1 MKKILFLIMISFNIS
16 FSQKIEVSVNKN
28 PVLVG
33 ESFAISFSFDEKAN
47 NIDFNLSNNEFVQFL
62 SGPNKSS
69 SSSIT
74 IVNGKRESVLNT
86 TFTYYFKAIKKG
98 EFIIPSASINFK
110 RDIIKSNE
118 LRIQILD
125 ATNKK
130 ANNSFSNNLFVKAEI
145 SKKNVFVGE
154 QLLVTYKLYNRYDL
168 ANTEMTK
175 LPNLDSFW
183 KKDLETSSRF
193 KREVIEGV
201 AYNVATLKKIVLTPQ
216 KDGTLLIDP
225 IEIKCS
231 IRTNNRSNDPFASFF
246 NSYSVQEE
254 FISSKPVKI
263 KVKSLP
269 TPVPKNFIGI
279 VGSLKVESS
288 VDKNTVEANDAINYK
303 ISFIGTGNLELLS
316 EQKIDFPTDF
326 EVYDPKV
333 DDRVFQGGLKRSIKT
348 YEYLLI
354 PRYEGKYEIPKTVFS
369 YFDSKSE
376 QFKEISSKAFKIN
389 VEKSEKFLQSSQ
401 TNSISKQLVSDNKK
415 DIRHIKYDFSQ
426 SKKISN
432 KLFNIIVFVLVLIL
446 MLSKYF
452 FNYIKNIYQKVNRD
466 NELSKIRIKK
476 AEKHLKKNDLI
487 KFYEEIEKSM
497 LLFFSEKF
505 NIEIGDF
512 SKEKLED
519 LMKKK
524 KYEAEIQNQILK
536 IFNDIEIARY
546 SPNSD
551 YKKSNELLNE
561 CILVIKKIESNRK

>member
-98 EFIIPSASINFK
+98 EFIIPSASITFK

-125 ATNKK
+125 ASNKQ

-333 DDRVFQGGLKRSIKT
+333 DDRIFQGGLKRSIKT

-452 FNYIKNIYQKVNRD
+452 FNYIKNIYQKVTRD

>member
-279 VGSLKVESS
+279 VGSLIVESS

-333 DDRVFQGGLKRSIKT
+333 DDRIFQGGLKRSIKT

-561 CILVIKKIESNRK
+561 CILVIKKIESIRK

>member
-1 MKKILFLIMISFNIS
+1 MRRVLFLVLISFNIS

-47 NIDFNLSNNEFVQFL
+47 NIDFNLSNNEYVKFL

-74 IVNGKRESVLNT
+74 IVNGKRESILNT

-98 EFIIPSASINFK
+98 EFIIPSASITYK
-110 RDIIKSNE
+110 KDIISSNE
-118 LRIQILD
+118 LRIQILS
-125 ATNKK
+125 ASNKQ

-193 KREVIEGV
+193 KREVIDGV
-201 AYNVATLKKIVLTPQ
+201 AYNVATIKKTVLTPQ

-254 FISSKPVKI
+254 FISSNPIKI
-263 KVKSLP
+263 KVKNLP
-269 TPVPKNFIGI
+269 RPVPKNYIGI
-279 VGSLKVESS
+279 VGSIKVESS
-288 VDKNTVEANDAINYK
+288 VDKNAVKANDAINYK
-303 ISFIGTGNLELLS
+303 ISFIGTGNLELLA

-326 EVYDPKV
+326 EVYDAKI
-333 DDRVFQGGLKRSIKT
+333 DERIFQGGLKRSVKT

-354 PRYEGKYEIPKTVFS
+354 PRYEGQYEIPKSVFS
-369 YFDSKSE
+369 YFDSKTGK
-376 QFKEISSKAFKIN
+376 FKEISSTVHKIN
-389 VEKSEKFLQSSQ
+389 AEKSEKFLQSSQ
-401 TNSISKQLVSDNKK
+401 TNSISKQLVSDNRK
-415 DIRHIKYDFSQ
+415 DIRHIKYDFNHN
-426 SKKISN
+426 KKISN
-432 KLFNIIVFVLVLIL
+432 NSFSVIIFILVLLSIA
-446 MLSKYF
+446 SKYF
-452 FNYIKNIYQKVNRD
+452 FDHIKNIFQKDTRD
-466 NELSKIRIKK
+466 SKLSKIRIKK
-476 AEKHLKKNDLI
+476 AEKYLKKNDLI
-487 KFYEEIEKSM
+487 KFYEEVEKSM

-524 KYEAEIQNQILK
+524 KYEAELQNQILK

-546 SPNSD
+546 SPMSD
-551 YKKSNELLNE
+551 YEKSNELLNE
-561 CILVIKKIESNRK
+561 CVLVIRKIESNRK

>member
-168 ANTEMTK
+168 ANTEMIK

-193 KREVIEGV
+193 KREVIEGI

-288 VDKNTVEANDAINYK
+288 VDKNTVKANDAINYK

-333 DDRVFQGGLKRSIKT
+333 DDRIFQGGLKRSVKT

-369 YFDSKSE
+369 YFDSKSG

-432 KLFNIIVFVLVLIL
+432 KLFNIIVFVFVLIL

-452 FNYIKNIYQKVNRD
+452 FNYIKNIYQKVTRD

-524 KYEAEIQNQILK
+524 KYKAEIQNQILK

>member
-288 VDKNTVEANDAINYK
+288 VDKNTVKANDAINYK

-333 DDRVFQGGLKRSIKT
+333 DDRIFQGGLKRSVKT

-369 YFDSKSE
+369 YFDIKSG

-401 TNSISKQLVSDNKK
+401 TNSISKQLVSDNKQ

-452 FNYIKNIYQKVNRD
+452 FNYIKNIYQKVTRD

-524 KYEAEIQNQILK
+524 SIKQKFK
-536 IFNDIEIARY
+536 IKF
-546 SPNSD
+546 
-551 YKKSNELLNE
+551 
-561 CILVIKKIESNRK
+561 

>member
-1 MKKILFLIMISFNIS
+1 MKKVLFLILISCNIS
-16 FSQKIEVSVNKN
+16 FSQIIEVSVNKN

-33 ESFAISFSFDEKAN
+33 ESFAISFSFDKKAN
-47 NIDFNLSNNEFVQFL
+47 NIDFNLSNNEYVKFL

-74 IVNGKRESVLNT
+74 IVNGKRESILNT

-98 EFIIPSASINFK
+98 EFIIPSASITYK
-110 RDIIKSNE
+110 KDIIKSNE
-118 LRIQILD
+118 IRVQILN
-125 ATNKK
+125 ASNKQ
-130 ANNSFSNNLFVKAEI
+130 ANNSISNNLFVKAEI
-145 SKKNVFVGE
+145 SKRNVFVGE
-154 QLLVTYKLYNRYDL
+154 QLLVTYKLFNRYDL

-193 KREVIEGV
+193 KREVVNGV
-201 AYNVATLKKIVLTPQ
+201 AYNVATIKKMVLTPQ

-231 IRTNNRSNDPFASFF
+231 IRTNNRNNDPFTSFF

-254 FISSKPVKI
+254 FISSKPIKI

-269 TPVPKNFIGI
+269 RPIPNNFIGF

-288 VDKNTVEANDAINYK
+288 VDKSTVKANDAINYK
-303 ISFIGTGNLELLS
+303 ISFIGTGNLELLG

-326 EVYDPKV
+326 EVYDAKI
-333 DDRVFQGGLKRSIKT
+333 DDRIFQGGLKRSVKT

-354 PRYEGKYEIPKTVFS
+354 PRYEGKYEIPKSIFS
-369 YFDSKSE
+369 YFDSKSGK
-376 QFKEISSKAFKIN
+376 FKEISSKAFKIN
-389 VEKSEKFLQSSQ
+389 SEKSEKFLQSSQ
-401 TNSISKQLVSDNKK
+401 TNSISKQLVSNNKK
-415 DIRHIKYDFSQ
+415 DIRHIKYDFNQ
-426 SKKISN
+426 NKKISN
-432 KLFNIIVFVLVLIL
+432 KSFNVIIFILVMIL
-446 MLSKYF
+446 MLSKYYF
-452 FNYIKNIYQKVNRD
+452 KYIKNIYQKNTKSD
-466 NELSKIRIKK
+466 KLSKIRIKK
-476 AEKHLKKNDLI
+476 AEKYLKKNDLT

-497 LLFFSEKF
+497 LLFFSEKL

-524 KYEAEIQNQILK
+524 KYNTEIQNQILK
-536 IFNDIEIARY
+536 IFKDIEIARY
-546 SPNSD
+546 SPMSD

-561 CILVIKKIESNRK
+561 CVLIIKNIESNRK

>member
-1 MKKILFLIMISFNIS
+1 MKKILFLLLISFNIS

-28 PVLVG
+28 PILVG

-69 SSSIT
+69 SNSIT

-98 EFIIPSASINFK
+98 EFIIPSASITYK
-110 RDIIKSNE
+110 RDIINSNE

-125 ATNKK
+125 ASNKQ

-193 KREVIEGV
+193 KREVIDGV

-216 KDGTLLIDP
+216 RDGNLLIDP

-254 FISSKPVKI
+254 FVSSKPIKI

-269 TPVPKNFIGI
+269 GPNPKNFTGI
-279 VGSLKVESS
+279 VGSMKVESS
-288 VDKNTVEANDAINYK
+288 VDKNTVKANDAINYK
-303 ISFIGTGNLELLS
+303 ISFIGTGNLELLN
-316 EQKIDFPTDF
+316 EQKIDFPSDF
-326 EVYDPKV
+326 EVYDAKI
-333 DDRVFQGGLKRSIKT
+333 DERIFQGGLKRSVKT
-348 YEYLLI
+348 YDYLLI

-369 YFDSKSE
+369 YFDSKTG
-376 QFKEISSKAFKIN
+376 QFKEISSKGFKIN

-401 TNSISKQLVSDNKK
+401 TNSISKQLVTNNKK
-415 DIRHIKYDFSQ
+415 DIRHIKYDFNQ
-426 SKKISN
+426 SNKISN
-432 KLFNIIVFVLVLIL
+432 KLFNVLISILVLIL

-452 FNYIKNIYQKVNRD
+452 FKYIKNIYQKD
-466 NELSKIRIKK
+466 TKADKLSKIRIKK
-476 AEKHLKKNDLI
+476 AEKYLKKNDLT

-497 LLFFSEKF
+497 LLFFSEKL

-512 SKEKLED
+512 SKEKLEEI
-519 LMKKK
+519 MKRK
-524 KYEAEIQNQILK
+524 KYNTEIQNQILK
-536 IFNDIEIARY
+536 IFSDIEIARY
-546 SPNSD
+546 SPMSD

-561 CILVIKKIESNRK
+561 CVLVIKNIESNRK

>member
-98 EFIIPSASINFK
+98 EFIIPSASITFK

-125 ATNKK
+125 ASNKQ

-193 KREVIEGV
+193 KREVIDGV

-333 DDRVFQGGLKRSIKT
+333 DDRIFQGGLKRSIKT

-452 FNYIKNIYQKVNRD
+452 FNYIKNIYQKVTRD

-524 KYEAEIQNQILK
+524 KYEVEIQNQILK

>member
-1 MKKILFLIMISFNIS
+1 MRRVLFLVLITFNIS

-47 NIDFNLSNNEFVQFL
+47 NIDFNLSNNEYVKFL

-74 IVNGKRESVLNT
+74 IVNGKRESILNT

-98 EFIIPSASINFK
+98 EFIIPSASITYK
-110 RDIIKSNE
+110 KDIFSSNE
-118 LRIQILD
+118 LRVQILD
-125 ATNKK
+125 ASNKQ

-193 KREVIEGV
+193 KREVIDGV
-201 AYNVATLKKIVLTPQ
+201 AYNVATIKKTVLTPQ

-254 FISSKPVKI
+254 FISSNPIKI
-263 KVKSLP
+263 KVKNLP
-269 TPVPKNFIGI
+269 RPVPKNYIGI

-288 VDKNTVEANDAINYK
+288 VDKNTVKANDAINYK
-303 ISFIGTGNLELLS
+303 ISFIGTGNLELLA

-326 EVYDPKV
+326 EVYDAKI
-333 DDRVFQGGLKRSIKT
+333 DERIFQGGLKRSVKT
-348 YEYLLI
+348 YEYLVI
-354 PRYEGKYEIPKTVFS
+354 PRYEGKYEIPKSVFS
-369 YFDSKSE
+369 YFDSKSGK
-376 QFKEISSKAFKIN
+376 FKEISSTAHKIN
-389 VEKSEKFLQSSQ
+389 AEKSEKFLQSSQ

-415 DIRHIKYDFSQ
+415 DIRHIKYDFNNNN
-426 SKKISN
+426 KISN
-432 KLFNIIVFVLVLIL
+432 NSFNVIIFVLVLLSI
-446 MLSKYF
+446 LSKYF
-452 FNYIKNIYQKVNRD
+452 FDYIKNIFQKDTRD
-466 NELSKIRIKK
+466 NKLSKIRIKK
-476 AEKHLKKNDLI
+476 AEKYLKKNDLT

-497 LLFFSEKF
+497 LLFFSEKL

-519 LMKKK
+519 LMKRK
-524 KYEAEIQNQILK
+524 KYNTEIQNQILK

-546 SPNSD
+546 SPMSD
-551 YKKSNELLNE
+551 YEKSNELLNE
-561 CILVIKKIESNRK
+561 CVLVIKNIESNKK

>member
-279 VGSLKVESS
+279 VGSLIVESS

-333 DDRVFQGGLKRSIKT
+333 DDRIFQGGLKRSVKT

>member
-1 MKKILFLIMISFNIS
+1 MKKVLFLILISCNIS
-16 FSQKIEVSVNKN
+16 FSQIIEVSVNKN
-28 PVLVG
+28 PILVG
-33 ESFAISFSFDEKAN
+33 ESFAISFSFDKKAN
-47 NIDFNLSNNEFVQFL
+47 NIDFNLSNNEYVKFL

-74 IVNGKRESVLNT
+74 IVNGKRESILNT

-98 EFIIPSASINFK
+98 EFIIPSASITYK
-110 RDIIKSNE
+110 KDIIKSNE
-118 LRIQILD
+118 IRVQILN
-125 ATNKK
+125 ASNKQ
-130 ANNSFSNNLFVKAEI
+130 ANNSISNNLFVKAEI
-145 SKKNVFVGE
+145 SKRNVFVGE
-154 QLLVTYKLYNRYDL
+154 QLLVTYKLFNRYDL

-193 KREVIEGV
+193 KREVVNGV
-201 AYNVATLKKIVLTPQ
+201 AYNVATIKKMVLTPQ

-231 IRTNNRSNDPFASFF
+231 IRTNNRNNDPFASFF

-254 FISSKPVKI
+254 FISSKPIKI

-269 TPVPKNFIGI
+269 RPIPNNFIGF

-288 VDKNTVEANDAINYK
+288 VDKSTVKANDAINYK
-303 ISFIGTGNLELLS
+303 ISFIGTGNLELLG

-326 EVYDPKV
+326 EVYDAKI
-333 DDRVFQGGLKRSIKT
+333 DDRIFQGGLKRSVKT

-354 PRYEGKYEIPKTVFS
+354 PRYEGKYEIPKSIFS
-369 YFDSKSE
+369 YFDSKSGK
-376 QFKEISSKAFKIN
+376 FKEISSKAFKIN
-389 VEKSEKFLQSSQ
+389 SEKSEKFLQSSQ
-401 TNSISKQLVSDNKK
+401 TNSISKQLVSNNKK
-415 DIRHIKYDFSQ
+415 DIRHIKYDFNQ
-426 SKKISN
+426 NKKISN
-432 KLFNIIVFVLVLIL
+432 KSFNVIIFILVMIL
-446 MLSKYF
+446 MLSKYYF
-452 FNYIKNIYQKVNRD
+452 KYIKNIYQKNTKSD
-466 NELSKIRIKK
+466 KLSKIRIKK
-476 AEKHLKKNDLI
+476 AEKYLKKNDLT

-497 LLFFSEKF
+497 LLFFSEKL

-524 KYEAEIQNQILK
+524 KYNTEIQNQILK
-536 IFNDIEIARY
+536 IFKDIEIARY
-546 SPNSD
+546 SPMSD

-561 CILVIKKIESNRK
+561 CVLIIKNIESNRK

>member
-263 KVKSLP
+263 NVKSLP

-452 FNYIKNIYQKVNRD
+452 FNYIKNIYQKVTRD

-524 KYEAEIQNQILK
+524 KYKAEIQNQILK

>member
-1 MKKILFLIMISFNIS
+1 MKKVLFLILISCNIS
-16 FSQKIEVSVNKN
+16 FSQIIEVSVNKN
-28 PVLVG
+28 PILVG
-33 ESFAISFSFDEKAN
+33 ESFAISFSFDKKAN
-47 NIDFNLSNNEFVQFL
+47 NIDFNLSNNEYVKFL

-74 IVNGKRESVLNT
+74 IVNGKRESILNT

-98 EFIIPSASINFK
+98 EFIIPSASITYK
-110 RDIIKSNE
+110 KDIIKSNE
-118 LRIQILD
+118 IRVQILN
-125 ATNKK
+125 ASNKQ
-130 ANNSFSNNLFVKAEI
+130 ANNSISNNLFVKAEI
-145 SKKNVFVGE
+145 SKRNVFVGE
-154 QLLVTYKLYNRYDL
+154 QLLVTYKLFNRYDL

-193 KREVIEGV
+193 KREVVNGV
-201 AYNVATLKKIVLTPQ
+201 AYNVATIKKMVLTPQ

-231 IRTNNRSNDPFASFF
+231 IRTNNRNNDPFTSFF

-254 FISSKPVKI
+254 FISSKPIKI

-269 TPVPKNFIGI
+269 RPIPNNFIGF

-288 VDKNTVEANDAINYK
+288 VDKSTVKANDAINYK
-303 ISFIGTGNLELLS
+303 ISFIGTGNLELLG

-326 EVYDPKV
+326 EVYDAKI
-333 DDRVFQGGLKRSIKT
+333 DDRIFQGGLKRSVKT

-354 PRYEGKYEIPKTVFS
+354 PRYEGKYEIPKSIFS
-369 YFDSKSE
+369 YFDSKSGK
-376 QFKEISSKAFKIN
+376 FKEISSKAFKIN
-389 VEKSEKFLQSSQ
+389 SEKSEKFLQSSQ
-401 TNSISKQLVSDNKK
+401 TNSISKQLVSNNKK
-415 DIRHIKYDFSQ
+415 DIRHIKYDFNQ
-426 SKKISN
+426 NKKISN
-432 KLFNIIVFVLVLIL
+432 KSFNVIIFILVMIL
-446 MLSKYF
+446 MLSKYYF
-452 FNYIKNIYQKVNRD
+452 KYIKNIYQKNTKSD
-466 NELSKIRIKK
+466 KLSKIRIKK
-476 AEKHLKKNDLI
+476 AEKYLKKNDLT

-497 LLFFSEKF
+497 LLFFSEKL

-524 KYEAEIQNQILK
+524 KYNTEIQNQILK
-536 IFNDIEIARY
+536 IFKDIEIARY
-546 SPNSD
+546 SPMSD

-561 CILVIKKIESNRK
+561 CVLIIKNIESNRK

>member
-193 KREVIEGV
+193 KREVIDGI
-201 AYNVATLKKIVLTPQ
+201 AYNVATIKKTVLTPQ

-279 VGSLKVESS
+279 VGSLIVESS

-333 DDRVFQGGLKRSIKT
+333 DDRIFQGGLKRSIKT

-524 KYEAEIQNQILK
+524 KYKAEIQNQILK

>member
-333 DDRVFQGGLKRSIKT
+333 DDRIFQGGLKRSVKT

>member
-98 EFIIPSASINFK
+98 EFIIPSASITFK

-333 DDRVFQGGLKRSIKT
+333 DDRIFQGGLKRSIKT

-452 FNYIKNIYQKVNRD
+452 FNYIKNIYQKVTRD

>member
-28 PVLVG
+28 PILIG

-47 NIDFNLSNNEFVQFL
+47 NIDFNLSNNEFVRSL

-74 IVNGKRESVLNT
+74 IINGKRQSVLNT

-98 EFIIPSASINFK
+98 EFIIPSASITFK
-110 RDIIKSNE
+110 RDVIKSNE

-125 ATNKK
+125 ASNKQ
-130 ANNSFSNNLFVKAEI
+130 ANNSFSDNLFVKAEI

-193 KREVIEGV
+193 KREVIDGV

-246 NSYSVQEE
+246 NSYNIQEE
-254 FISSKPVKI
+254 FISSKLVKI

-269 TPVPKNFIGI
+269 MPVPKNFIGI

-288 VDKNTVEANDAINYK
+288 VDKNTVKANDAISYK

-333 DDRVFQGGLKRSIKT
+333 DDRIFQGGLKRSVKT

-369 YFDSKSE
+369 YFDSKTG

-432 KLFNIIVFVLVLIL
+432 KSFNVIIFALILLL
-446 MLSKYF
+446 MLSNYL
-452 FNYIKNIYQKVNRD
+452 FNYIKNVYKKDTRSNK
-466 NELSKIRIKK
+466 LSKTKIKK
-476 AEKHLKKNDLI
+476 AEKYLKKNDLS

-497 LLFFSEKF
+497 LLFFSEKL

-512 SKEKLED
+512 SKEKLEH

-524 KYEAEIQNQILK
+524 KYKSEIQNQILK

-546 SPNSD
+546 SPISD

-561 CILVIKKIESNRK
+561 CVLVIKKIESNRK

>member
-263 KVKSLP
+263 NVKSLP

-279 VGSLKVESS
+279 VGSLIVESS

-333 DDRVFQGGLKRSIKT
+333 DDRIFQGGLKRSVKT

-524 KYEAEIQNQILK
+524 KYKAEIQNQILK

>member
-1 MKKILFLIMISFNIS
+1 MKKILFLALISFNIS

-28 PVLVG
+28 PILVG

-69 SSSIT
+69 SNSIT

-98 EFIIPSASINFK
+98 EFIIPSASITYK
-110 RDIIKSNE
+110 RDIINSNE

-125 ATNKK
+125 ASNKQ

-145 SKKNVFVGE
+145 NKKNVFVGE

-193 KREVIEGV
+193 KREVIDGV

-216 KDGTLLIDP
+216 RDGNLLIDP

-254 FISSKPVKI
+254 FVSSKPIKI

-269 TPVPKNFIGI
+269 GPNPKNFTGI
-279 VGSLKVESS
+279 VGSMKVESS
-288 VDKNTVEANDAINYK
+288 VDKNTVKANDAINYK
-303 ISFIGTGNLELLS
+303 ISFIGTGNLELLN

-326 EVYDPKV
+326 EVYDAKI
-333 DDRVFQGGLKRSIKT
+333 DERIFQGGLKRSVKT
-348 YEYLLI
+348 YDYLLI
-354 PRYEGKYEIPKTVFS
+354 PRYEGKYEIPKTDFS
-369 YFDSKSE
+369 YFDSKTG
-376 QFKEISSKAFKIN
+376 QFKEISSKGFKIN

-401 TNSISKQLVSDNKK
+401 TNSISKQLVTNNKK
-415 DIRHIKYDFSQ
+415 DIRHIKYDFNQ
-426 SKKISN
+426 SNRIPN
-432 KLFNIIVFVLVLIL
+432 KLFNVLISILLLIL

-452 FNYIKNIYQKVNRD
+452 FKYIKNIYQKD
-466 NELSKIRIKK
+466 TKADKLSKIRIKK
-476 AEKHLKKNDLI
+476 AEKYLKKNDLT

-497 LLFFSEKF
+497 LLFFSEKL

-512 SKEKLED
+512 SKEKLEE
-519 LMKKK
+519 LMKRK
-524 KYEAEIQNQILK
+524 KYNTEIQNQILK

-546 SPNSD
+546 SPMSD

-561 CILVIKKIESNRK
+561 CVLVIKNIESNRK

>member
-28 PVLVG
+28 PILIG

-47 NIDFNLSNNEFVQFL
+47 NIDFDLSNNEFVRSL

-74 IVNGKRESVLNT
+74 IINGKRQSVLNT

-98 EFIIPSASINFK
+98 EFIIPSASITFK
-110 RDIIKSNE
+110 RDVIKSNE

-125 ATNKK
+125 ASNKQ
-130 ANNSFSNNLFVKAEI
+130 ANNSFSDNLFVKAEI

-193 KREVIEGV
+193 KREVIDGV

-246 NSYSVQEE
+246 NSYNIQEE
-254 FISSKPVKI
+254 FISSKLVKI

-269 TPVPKNFIGI
+269 MPVPKNFIGI

-288 VDKNTVEANDAINYK
+288 VDKNTVKANDAISYK

-333 DDRVFQGGLKRSIKT
+333 DDRIFQGGLKRSVKT

-369 YFDSKSE
+369 YFDSKTG

-432 KLFNIIVFVLVLIL
+432 KSFNVIIFALILLL
-446 MLSKYF
+446 MLSNYL
-452 FNYIKNIYQKVNRD
+452 FNYIKNVYKKDTRSNK
-466 NELSKIRIKK
+466 LSKTKIKK
-476 AEKHLKKNDLI
+476 AEKYLKKNDLS

-497 LLFFSEKF
+497 LLFFSEKL

-512 SKEKLED
+512 SKEKLEH

-524 KYEAEIQNQILK
+524 KYKSEIQNQILK

-546 SPNSD
+546 SPISD

-561 CILVIKKIESNRK
+561 CVLVIKKIESNRK